1 MIIIRFMVGV
11 VILLSVSYSQI
22 MVVSQNKV
30 VFSSV
35 KDYNELSEKYWHPIF
50 DKLVDEEVNVFGFSG
65 DNEFCKQAWRN
76 ALGLIRDIRH
86 PLVADTGLDLSSEL
100 GIVDVENGVCY
111 RATYIVD
118 VDGVIQHVSVNALDT
133 GRSVDEVIRTLQGLR
148 AGGLTGCSWQPGED
162 FVA

>member
-50 DKLVDEEVNVFGFSG
+50 DKLVDEGKLDEWGSLNHYWGDEWNVVAYYKAKDIASFEESWTEVYALFKESTPQNVRT
-65 DNEFCKQAWRN
+65 KIQKM
-76 ALGLIRDIRH
+76 
-86 PLVADTGLDLSSEL
+86 
-100 GIVDVENGVCY
+100 IVEHKDSIY
-111 RATYIVD
+111 
-118 VDGVIQHVSVNALDT
+118 QLKHSH
-133 GRSVDEVIRTLQGLR
+133 SK
-148 AGGLTGCSWQPGED
+148 
-162 FVA
+162 

>member
-50 DKLVDEEVNVFGFSG
+50 DKLVDEGKLDEWGSLNHYWGDEWNVVAYY
-65 DNEFCKQAWRN
+65 KAK
-76 ALGLIRDIRH
+76 DI
-86 PLVADTGLDLSSEL
+86 ASFEES
-100 GIVDVENGVCY
+100 
-111 RATYIVD
+111 
-118 VDGVIQHVSVNALDT
+118 
-133 GRSVDEVIRTLQGLR
+133 
-148 AGGLTGCSWQPGED
+148 
-162 FVA
+162 